1 MDTMNRMFVTRGQGG
16 RGMKHLRKIKYVI
29 RGGNSTSGGEHTIG
43 HTNAEFQCCA
53 PETYIGSLSNV
64 P

>member
-29 RGGNSTSGGEHTIG
+29 RGGNSTSGGEHTI
-43 HTNAEFQCCA
+43 
-53 PETYIGSLSNV
+53 TYIDVL
-64 P
+64 